1 MYGKIGI
8 AGKEKGFVRFIF
20 SSGGCL
26 RHVFK
31 YGMQGRMQ
39 MSTRIEISLWPEEE
53 TAFPHLCGNPSG
65 TKGTSDF
72 ARADKGTENEK
83 RYCSRVIKT
92 IRTIEMRR

>member
-1 MYGKIGI
+1 MY
-8 AGKEKGFVRFIF
+8 EKDRYCRKKKDLVRFIF

-31 YGMQGRMQ
+31 RGMQGRMQ

-53 TAFPHLCGNPSG
+53 TTFPHLWGNPSG

-72 ARADKGTENEK
+72 ARADKRAENEK
-83 RYCSRVIKT
+83 RYRSRVIKT
-92 IRTIEMRR
+92 TRTIEMRR